1 MFGHINLKDDNLS
14 VLCLLLVSLCLS
26 IGRNHMG
33 DRGDMS
39 NPPNITL
46 KISLFNFNKIKKMQC
61 KGTECQIIDT

>member
-1 MFGHINLKDDNLS
+1 MVGHINLKDDNSS

-39 NPPNITL
+39 PPAWEQYDL
-46 KISLFNFNKIKKMQC
+46 SPPKYNFENLTIQF
-61 KGTECQIIDT
+61 Q